1 MVSAGNDG
9 KINIWAIKEGKL
21 IKTLA
26 GHTDAVTSLAYIK
39 EMGYLASGS
48 MDKTIKIWDVKEGK
62 LVKTLVHSDSVCALG
77 YIEENAYLVS
87 SDKSDKGIS
96 IWDVEEGKL
105 IKKIE
110 GFTGGLLA
118 CIDENHIASGNN
130 QPLTVVWDVKKGT
143 MIKSI
148 RLHKHRIRALAY
160 IKEMGCLASSDC
172 ENKEIMIWDFEK
184 SASERPFK
192 RLEGH
197 ILGVMAF
204 AYIKENDYL
213 ASGGGI
219 VDHII
224 NIWDLNQRNIIKTL
238 DGHTSSVTSLV
249 YLKESGCLASG
260 SKDTT
265 IKLWDVKKGEIIKT
279 LEGHTDRVTALIHIK
294 E

>member
-1 MVSAGNDG
+1 MKEIDNEGFLVSAASDG
-9 KINIWAIKEGKL
+9 KINVWDVKEGKL

-26 GHTDAVTSLAYIK
+26 GHTDAVTSLAYMK

-62 LVKTLVHSDSVCALG
+62 LVKTLEVQSDYVCALG
-77 YIEENAYLVS
+77 YIEENAFLVS

-118 CIDENHIASGNN
+118 CIDENHIASANN
-130 QPLTVVWDVKKGT
+130 QSLTIVWDVKKGA

-172 ENKEIMIWDFEK
+172 ENKEIMLWDFEK
-184 SASERPFK
+184 SATERPFK

-197 ILGVMAF
+197 IIGVMAF

-213 ASGGGI
+213 ACGGGI
-219 VDHII
+219 V
-224 NIWDLNQRNIIKTL
+224 
-238 DGHTSSVTSLV
+238 
-249 YLKESGCLASG
+249 
-260 SKDTT
+260 
-265 IKLWDVKKGEIIKT
+265 EI
-279 LEGHTDRVTALIHIK
+279 GRAHV
-294 E
+294 